1 MSHRPPQASP
11 RPAWGILVT
20 PDSPPVSSSHWED
33 LLCFWTG
40 AACVRLAGL
49 SGDVR
54 CRLSL
59 SHFHGRGAIY
69 PLNSFP
75 GGWGCR
81 SLARKSIEKLRSLR
95 KVTGPCGKCS
105 GPAGPWVPPGHC
117 PGVCTAILGHRWRHS
132 ELSPRQP
139 SREPD
144 LRTGVSWA
152 HALAALAQ
160 LGGHASTRILP
171 KAQPPGEWASLELA
185 LWKGPRHNGTAQI
198 KGKVSRKER
207 CCMGSGL
214 LTSKN

>member
-1 MSHRPPQASP
+1 MGGEAPALRLQPPPKTSAPDRSQHLLRLLASSRCSLSHRPPQASL

-33 LLCFWTG
+33 LLCFRTG

-69 PLNSFP
+69 PRNSFP
-75 GGWGCR
+75 GGWGCG

-117 PGVCTAILGHRWRHS
+117 PGGCTAVLGHRWRYS
-132 ELSPRQP
+132 ELPHGSHPGSP
-139 SREPD
+139 
-144 LRTGVSWA
+144 T
-152 HALAALAQ
+152 
-160 LGGHASTRILP
+160 
-171 KAQPPGEWASLELA
+171 
-185 LWKGPRHNGTAQI
+185 
-198 KGKVSRKER
+198 
-207 CCMGSGL
+207 
-214 LTSKN
+214 